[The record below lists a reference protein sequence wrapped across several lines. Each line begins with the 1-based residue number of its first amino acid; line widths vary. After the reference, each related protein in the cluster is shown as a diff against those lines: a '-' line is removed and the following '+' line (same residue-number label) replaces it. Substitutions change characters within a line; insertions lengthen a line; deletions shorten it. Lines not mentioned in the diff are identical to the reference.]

1 MGRIKSFSTVVKA
14 SKAVIKSK
22 FKDLELPKEER
33 INVVLSAGL
42 KWMKVA
48 SEGGNTTGT
57 FGQIVAGLVI

>member
-14 SKAVIKSK
+14 SKAVKSK